1 MKSLNDIK
9 NIAIILTLAYAGIT
23 VTFLTYMATSVR
35 TYNEI
40 ITYKEHEINLAFGY
54 LFLIG
59 MFTLVVLLLFLFYR
73 AITISNRLLQ
83 QADRASGNY
92 TIVES
97 VELDKERR
105 ANEEKMREAKLLF
118 DKEVESKLTAMLIFS
133 PENLA
138 EDTAFLE
145 AIMLKMAKEFSAV
158 QGLAYKYNKTNK
170 AFELAA
176 TYAYFSE
183 NVKQS
188 FTLDEG
194 IPGQVAVKKE
204 SLKIN
209 NVPQGYLTV
218 LSGLGKGTPSAL
230 YVIPIVVDS
239 ETVALLE
246 LAFFNNIDELL
257 QQVVEQLEPKLGNI
271 YAKFLK

>member
-1 MKSLNDIK
+1 M
-9 NIAIILTLAYAGIT
+9 
-23 VTFLTYMATSVR
+23 
-35 TYNEI
+35 
-40 ITYKEHEINLAFGY
+40 
-54 LFLIG
+54 LF
-59 MFTLVVLLLFLFYR
+59 R
-73 AITISNRLLQ
+73 STISNRLLQ